1 MHGEA
6 HFLEWAEPKRRRACA
21 QVRPIKLALT
31 AFLKRALMRIPYAL
45 FSLFARKATPVLS
58 VNLAPAF
65 RAGAVRSL
73 RNIAPAAESLRLKVF
88 KGASTAAIGA
98 VAGWGGVVVLGAML
112 LLGASH
118 HRAPT
123 APASDPAVAA
133 VVAPTPPVAAAPV
146 APPAA
151 PKEVAAAPA
160 PAPAPTKVTQR
171 VDMTPTAAIPDTPKP
186 HKRLHKKKPLD
197 NAN

>member
-1 MHGEA
+1 
-6 HFLEWAEPKRRRACA
+6 
-21 QVRPIKLALT
+21 
-31 AFLKRALMRIPYAL
+31 
-45 FSLFARKATPVLS
+45 
-58 VNLAPAF
+58 
-65 RAGAVRSL
+65 
-73 RNIAPAAESLRLKVF
+73 
-88 KGASTAAIGA
+88 
-98 VAGWGGVVVLGAML
+98 
-112 LLGASH
+112 
-118 HRAPT
+118 
-123 APASDPAVAA
+123 VAA